1 MTETLAT
8 TATQAEID
16 ADTYAAFTR
25 NGENKSAAGRE
36 LGIGTSTVSDRVKRH
51 LARLAQDEAAAGD
64 AAQDEDET
72 VEPEGEQAPGAPEA
86 TEAGD
91 VPAAAPAAEAGD
103 HDHGDRDHEG
113 DAPAAEAGDEKPAK
127 DYVTECV
134 DCGFKFSRPQARR
147 TCQSAKA
154 CQKRQDARAAAAA
167 AE

>member
-25 NGENKSAAGRE
+25 NGENK
-36 LGIGTSTVSDRVKRH
+36 
-51 LARLAQDEAAAGD
+51 
-64 AAQDEDET
+64 
-72 VEPEGEQAPGAPEA
+72 
-86 TEAGD
+86 
-91 VPAAAPAAEAGD
+91 AAPAAEAGD
-103 HDHGDRDHEG
+103 HGDHDHGG

-127 DYVTECV
+127 DYATECV
-134 DCGFKFSRPQARR
+134 DCGFKFSRPQARK

>member
-51 LARLAQDEAAAGD
+51 LARLAQDEAAASD
-64 AAQDEDET
+64 AAQGEDATAT

-86 TEAGD
+86 AAAEYA
-91 VPAAAPAAEAGD
+91 PAAAPAAEAGD
-103 HDHGDRDHEG
+103 HGDHDHGG

-127 DYVTECV
+127 DYATECV
-134 DCGFKFSRPQARR
+134 DCGFKFSRPQARK